1 MLAVMAR
8 RARTVQL
15 SDADR
20 NTLAMI
26 RRATST
32 PQGLAVRAGIALMAA
47 DGVSNAAIAR
57 SLACSLP
64 TVVQWRRR
72 CAERGIAGLYDE
84 AGRGRPHT
92 YGQSVV
98 DQVVATTMSRPP
110 RGMTHWSSRT
120 VAERV
125 GVSQTTVC
133 RVWRAYQLQPHRTR
147 SFKFS
152 DDPNLVRKVTDVI
165 GLYLHP
171 PEHAVVLC
179 TDEKSQIQAIDRT
192 QPMLPLRPGQ
202 VERRT
207 HDYLRHGTTTLFAAL
222 DVATGVVTAR
232 CYAAHRHQEFL
243 CFLKLICRT
252 YRRGHI
258 HLVVDNYTTHK
269 HPAVKDW
276 LAQHPRFHLH
286 FTPTSASWMNQVE
299 TWFSILTR
307 KAIRRGSFKSVAVL
321 MAAIR
326 RFIDEWN
333 NHCQPFAWVK
343 TPEEVLAKAISK
355 DNSGSVH

>member
-1 MLAVMAR
+1 MAR
-8 RARTVQL
+8 PVRSVRL
-15 SDADR
+15 SEADHD
-20 NTLAMI
+20 TLAML
-26 RRATST
+26 RSAPST
-32 PQGLAVRAGIALMAA
+32 PQSLALRAGIALMAA
-47 DGVSNAAIAR
+47 DGASNAAIAR
-57 SLACSLP
+57 SLGCSFP

-72 CAERGIAGLYDE
+72 CAERGVTGLYGE
-84 AGRGRPHT
+84 AGRGRPPT
-92 YGQSVV
+92 Y
-98 DQVVATTMSRPP
+98 DQLIIDRIVATTMSRPP
-110 RGMTHWSSRT
+110 RGMTHWSSRA
-120 VAERV
+120 VAEQV

-133 RVWRAYQLQPHRTR
+133 RVWRAHRLQPHRTR

-152 DDPNLVRKVTDVI
+152 DDPDLVRKVTDVI

-171 PEHAVVLC
+171 PEHALVLC
-179 TDEKSQIQAIDRT
+179 ADEKSQIQAIDRT

-243 CFLKLICRT
+243 SFLKLIHRT
-252 YRRGHI
+252 YRRGQI
-258 HLVVDNYTTHK
+258 HLVVDNYGTHK
-269 HPAVKDW
+269 HPAVKAW

-321 MAAIR
+321 IAAIQ

-333 NHCQPFAWVK
+333 DHCQPFAWVK
-343 TPEEVLAKAISK
+343 TSEEVLAKAIRK

>member
-1 MLAVMAR
+1 MAR
-8 RARTVQL
+8 LARPVAL

-20 NTLAMI
+20 DTLSML
-26 RRATST
+26 RRAPST
-32 PQGLAVRAGIALMAA
+32 PQSLALRGAIALMAA
-47 DGVSNAAIAR
+47 DGASNVAIAR
-57 SLACSLP
+57 SLGCSLP
-64 TVVQWRRR
+64 TVVQWRQR
-72 CAERGIAGLYDE
+72 CAQRGVTGLYDE
-84 AGRGRPHT
+84 AGRGRRPI
-92 YGQSVV
+92 YGQSVI
-98 DQVVATTMSRPP
+98 DQIVATTMGRPP
-110 RGMTHWSSRT
+110 RGMTHWSSRA

-133 RVWRAYQLQPHRTR
+133 RVWRAHRLQPHRTR

-152 DDPNLVRKVTDVI
+152 DDPDLVRKVTDVI

-171 PEHAVVLC
+171 PEHGLVLC
-179 TDEKSQIQAIDRT
+179 ADEKSQIQAIDRT

-222 DVATGVVTAR
+222 DVATGAVTGR

-243 CFLKLICRT
+243 SFLKLIHRT
-252 YRRGHI
+252 YPRGQI

-269 HPAVKDW
+269 HPAVKGW
-276 LAQHPRFHLH
+276 LAQHPRFQMYL
-286 FTPTSASWMNQVE
+286 TPTSASWMNQVE
-299 TWFSILTR
+299 IWFSILTR

-321 MAAIR
+321 IAAIQ

-333 NHCQPFAWVK
+333 DHCQPFTWLK
-343 TPEEVLAKAISK
+343 TPEDVLAKAIRK

>member
-8 RARTVQL
+8 PARTVQL
-15 SDADR
+15 SEADR
-20 NTLAMI
+20 DTLAMI
-26 RRATST
+26 RRAPST
-32 PQGLAVRAGIALMAA
+32 PQGLALRAGIALMAA
-47 DGVSNAAIAR
+47 DGAGNATIAR
-57 SLACSLP
+57 SLGCSLP

-84 AGRGRPHT
+84 AGRGRPLT
-92 YGQSVV
+92 YGQPVI
-98 DQVVATTMSRPP
+98 DQIVATTMGRPP

-133 RVWRAYQLQPHRTR
+133 RVWHAYQLQPHRTR

-152 DDPNLVRKVTDVI
+152 DDPDLVRKVTDVI

-222 DVATGVVTAR
+222 DVTTGVVTAR
-232 CYAAHRHQEFL
+232 CYAAHRHEEFL
-243 CFLKLICRT
+243 RFLKLIRRT
-252 YRRGHI
+252 YPHGQV

-326 RFIDEWN
+326 RFIDHWN
-333 NHCQPFAWVK
+333 DHCQPFAWVK
-343 TPEEVLAKAISK
+343 TPEEVLAKAIRK